1 MRVLIVAY
9 YYPPISSGGSARP
22 LAMVKHLT
30 RLGHEVAVL
39 THSYRRPDILEG
51 GELRVYDPSH
61 NRDRV
66 GAGAIAWLSRRLL
79 SAGVNL
85 AGGYHSIYSA
95 WKARVLAHA
104 DRLIASA
111 RPEVVLAT
119 YPPVEDLEIGLALGE
134 RFGVP
139 LVADFRDGL
148 LFEPI
153 ERERIRRHRCVEQH
167 YRRIERAVAERAAA
181 VVTVFPSLTAYF
193 REAHGRGDA
202 VTITNGFDPE
212 DFAGLPRSGLLDP
225 SACNIVH
232 AGRFAGSYGGRD
244 VRPLMDALTRL
255 LDQGRAPARDLR
267 LHLIGELTA
276 CERRGFRALAGCGLV
291 IEHGLQP
298 RPRTLAAQT
307 EADALLLLTGSDQP
321 GSAPGKL
328 FEYLGAGRPILGLTA
343 RSFAAEIILGTRTGW
358 TVDPGD
364 PEAIA
369 DMLVSVANGRPP
381 PGFAPDSERIQAY
394 SRDRQIAQ
402 LGAVLREV
410 ASSNSPESRVV
421 EDLPPRTSR

>member
-1 MRVLIVAY
+1 VRALIVAY

-30 RLGHEVAVL
+30 RLGHEVSVL
-39 THSYRRPDILEG
+39 TQSYRRPDILEG
-51 GELRVYDPSH
+51 DELRVYDPSH

-79 SAGVNL
+79 IAGVNL
-85 AGGYHSIYSA
+85 AGGSHSIYSA

-111 RPEVVLAT
+111 RPEVLIAS

-134 RFGVP
+134 RFGIP

-153 ERERIRRHRCVEQH
+153 ERERIRRHRSVEEH
-167 YRRIERAVAERAAA
+167 YRQVERAVAERAAA
-181 VVTVFPSLTAYF
+181 VVTVFPSLSAYF
-193 REAHGRGDA
+193 RDHYRRDDVE
-202 VTITNGFDPE
+202 TISNGFDPE
-212 DFAGLPRSGLLDP
+212 DFAGLPPSGLLDP

-244 VRPLMDALTRL
+244 VRPLAGALTRL
-255 LDQGRAPARDLR
+255 LDEAPAAARRLR

-276 CERRGFRALAGCGLV
+276 RERRCFRGLIGRGLV
-291 IEHGLQP
+291 VEHGLQP
-298 RPRTLAAQT
+298 RPRALAAMT
-307 EADALLLLTGSDQP
+307 EADALLLLTAPDRR

-343 RSFAAEIILGTRTGW
+343 ASFAEEIIRSTATGW
-358 TVDPGD
+358 TVDPADSDG
-364 PEAIA
+364 IA
-369 DMLVSVANGRPP
+369 GLLRRVVG
-381 PGFAPDSERIQAY
+381 GELTFEVITPDRERIAEY
-394 SRDRQIAQ
+394 SRERLLVRLDGI
-402 LGAVLREV
+402 LR
-410 ASSNSPESRVV
+410 RVRV
-421 EDLPPRTSR
+421 GG

>member
-1 MRVLIVAY
+1 MRVLIAAY
-9 YYPPISSGGSARP
+9 YYPPINSGGSARP
-22 LAMVKHLT
+22 LAMVKHLG
-30 RLGHEVAVL
+30 RLGHHVSVL

-66 GAGAIAWLSRRLL
+66 GAGALAWLSRRLL
-79 SAGVNL
+79 TASVNL

-111 RPEVVLAT
+111 RPEVLIAT

-134 RFGVP
+134 RFGMP

-153 ERERIRRHRCVEQH
+153 ERERIRRHRCVEKH
-167 YRRIERAVAERAAA
+167 YRQVERAVAERAAA
-181 VVTVFPSLTAYF
+181 VVSVFPSLSAYL
-193 REAHGRGDA
+193 RDQYGRND
-202 VTITNGFDPE
+202 VETITNGFDPE
-212 DFAGLPRSGLLDP
+212 EFAGLPRSGLLDP

-244 VRPLMDALTRL
+244 VRPLADALTRL
-255 LDQGRAPARDLR
+255 LDEGGAPARDLR

-276 CERRGFRALAGCGLV
+276 RERRCFRALIAAGLV
-291 IEHGLQP
+291 IEHGLQA
-298 RPRTLAAQT
+298 RPRTLAAET
-307 EADALLLLTGSDQP
+307 EAAALLLLTGSDRP

-343 RSFAAEIILGTRTGW
+343 ASFSEEIIRSAAAGW
-358 TVDPGD
+358 TVNPADRDG
-364 PEAIA
+364 IA
-369 DMLVSVANGRPP
+369 GLLRRAAEGGRTLAAL
-381 PGFAPDSERIQAY
+381 APDRERIAEY
-394 SRDRQIAQ
+394 SRERLIGRLDGILRRVR
-402 LGAVLREV
+402 AVG
-410 ASSNSPESRVV
+410 
-421 EDLPPRTSR
+421 

>member
-1 MRVLIVAY
+1 VRVLIVAY

-30 RLGHEVAVL
+30 RLGHEVTVL
-39 THSYRRPDILEG
+39 TQSYRRPDILEG
-51 GELRVYDPSH
+51 GELRVCDPSH

-66 GAGAIAWLSRRLL
+66 GAGAIVWLSRRLI

-95 WKARVLAHA
+95 WKARVLERA

-111 RPEVVLAT
+111 RPELLLAT

-134 RFGVP
+134 RFGIP

-153 ERERIRRHRCVEQH
+153 ERARIRRHRCVEEH
-167 YRRIERAVAERAAA
+167 YRQVERAVAERAAA
-181 VVTVFPSLTAYF
+181 VVTVFPSLSAYF
-193 REAHGRGDA
+193 REAHGRSDA
-202 VTITNGFDPE
+202 VTITNGFDAE
-212 DFAGLPRSGLLDP
+212 DFEGLPPSGLLDP
-225 SACNIVH
+225 AACNIVH

-244 VRPLMDALTRL
+244 VRPLIDALTRL
-255 LDQGRAPARDLR
+255 LDEGPAPGRDLR

-276 CERRGFRALAGCGLV
+276 RERRCFRALVGRGLV
-291 IEHGLQP
+291 IEHGAQP

-307 EADALLLLTGSDQP
+307 EADALLLLTAADRP

-343 RSFAAEIILGTRTGW
+343 GSFAAEVIRATGTGW
-358 TVDPGD
+358 TVDPADRDGIAGLLRRVVGGELTL
-364 PEAIA
+364 EA
-369 DMLVSVANGRPP
+369 L
-381 PGFAPDSERIQAY
+381 APDRERIAEY
-394 SRDRQIAQ
+394 SRERLVGRLD
-402 LGAVLREV
+402 GVLR
-410 ASSNSPESRVV
+410 RV
-421 EDLPPRTSR
+421 RAGG